1 MMPQN
6 RIPCRLGRQHTM
18 ISQMTNKIL
27 IWLFAV
33 MTAVTGWAV
42 DLNEIEVDVKM
53 HPGKFRELLERFEQ
67 ADTTLTPSELATV
80 YFGYSYTPDYDP
92 RETFP
97 QVESAYD
104 SGDYELTETLGLEA
118 MELNPVSLDL
128 NVLALAAADHMR
140 DKGTYGPK
148 ILKYG
153 IRCDLIATA
162 ILESGSGTTASSPF
176 YVISS
181 ADMSRIL
188 RNVLGIDRIVDRTKV
203 GDVDAIKVT
212 FPGSDRQHILYFNN
226 NRERQFF
233 SSHPL

>member
-1 MMPQN
+1 M
-6 RIPCRLGRQHTM
+6 
-18 ISQMTNKIL
+18 
-27 IWLFAV
+27 A
-33 MTAVTGWAV
+33 AVTCRAV
-42 DLNEIEVDVKM
+42 DLNAIEVDVKM
-53 HPGKFRELLERFEQ
+53 NPGKFRELLQRFEQ
-67 ADTTLTPSELATV
+67 ADTTLTPGELATV

-97 QVESAYD
+97 QVEQAYED
-104 SGDYELTETLGLEA
+104 ADYELTEKLGLEA
-118 MELNPVSLDL
+118 LELNPVSLDL
-128 NVLALAAADHMR
+128 NVLTLAAADHMR

-162 ILESGSGTTASSPF
+162 IMESGSGTMASSPF
-176 YVISS
+176 YVTSS

-203 GDVDAIKVT
+203 GAVDAIKVT

-226 NRERQFF
+226 TREQQFL

>member
-92 RETFP
+92 SETFP
-97 QVESAYD
+97 LVESAYD